1 MCQVDI
7 FLTLVN
13 DFTITSYAKLYCKKQ
28 FQRNLIQSSMYIGSI
43 SGLII
48 MNIVSDKYG
57 RRFAFLI
64 GNAFAVAGSL
74 CNSNFT

>member
-1 MCQVDI
+1 
-7 FLTLVN
+7 
-13 DFTITSYAKLYCKKQ
+13 
-28 FQRNLIQSSMYIGSI
+28 MYIGSI